1 MVRLEFSIEIE
12 RSAEDIYELVGDPEN
27 DPKWQGAVVDVKKLT
42 PGPIR
47 TGSRYRHT
55 LRMLG
60 KRVAVEVEFIER
72 RLHAGYTMQS
82 VSAPFDFETRVE
94 LTRVRT
100 SDGPGTRV
108 ETIVVG
114 RPVGAARIAAVV
126 LSRHRS
132 AEIDRDLRA
141 LKRMMEAGQL

>member
-94 LTRVRT
+94 LTRT
-100 SDGPGTRV
+100 PDGPGTRV

-126 LSRHRS
+126 LSRHRA
-132 AEIDRDLRA
+132 AEIDRDLRT
-141 LKRMMEAGQL
+141 LKRKMEAGQL